1 MHIVSDVL
9 PDVAVL
15 FFYILFGNNNNDES
29 PVKYLWKALLS
40 ISR

>member
-15 FFYILFGNNNNDES
+15 FFFYILFGNNNNDES
-29 PVKYLWKALLS
+29 PVKYLRKALLS
-40 ISR
+40 I

>member
-9 PDVAVL
+9 PDVAF
-15 FFYILFGNNNNDES
+15 FFYILLGNNNNDES

-40 ISR
+40 I